1 MLIRE
6 IFQDKILT
14 FSNLLT
20 LVRVIAGPFLG
31 YYIYMEY
38 RTGDSVYLTCQIIMV
53 CIIVISDF
61 SDGFLARHLKQV
73 TRLGQ
78 FLDPVADKFAGLFA
92 MTFLMLYK
100 LSAVSLAFAGI
111 VYILSP
117 DCAIPGLTLKQLSIF
132 LVVLFYILGGIL
144 YVKTYVRDYLEKKV

>member
-6 IFQDKILT
+6 IFQDKIFT

-20 LVRVIAGPFLG
+20 SVRIIAGPLLG

-38 RTGDSVYLTCQIIMV
+38 KTGDSVYLTCQIIVV

-61 SDGFLARHLKQV
+61 SDGFLAREILA
-73 TRLGQ
+73 
-78 FLDPVADKFAGLFA
+78 VAAGII
-92 MTFLMLYK
+92 LYTKIDVEAKPNMFGK
-100 LSAVSLAFAGI
+100 LSAVSLAFAGT

-117 DCAIPGLTLKQLSIF
+117 DCAIPGITLKQLSIF

-144 YVKTYVRDYLEKKV
+144 YVKTYVRDYLEKKA